1 MFHNSS
7 TRSVAN
13 VPDITMICARASSV
27 VTITTKDT
35 NITGLENSNRYTRG
49 YLKEFQRQVL
59 QHTLDTVFK
68 FCRHFVSIMKK
79 KDSSVEQQFLGITGT
94 SVELKSKILKYI
106 TQMLNIA
113 LSVAYLGHLDYVRN
127 RKVSLVRF
135 STNPDI
141 RFH

>member
-13 VPDITMICARASSV
+13 VPDITMICSRASSV
-27 VTITTKDT
+27 VRITTKDT

-79 KDSSVEQQFLGITGT
+79 KRFKCGT
-94 SVELKSKILKYI
+94 TVSRDNRNFCRAKKQNSQVHYTNAEYC
-106 TQMLNIA
+106 T
-113 LSVAYLGHLDYVRN
+113 LSRLFR
-127 RKVSLVRF
+127 
-135 STNPDI
+135 PP
-141 RFH
+141 